1 MLEPALSSNI
11 ILCFDC
17 PEWELGS
24 LFLRHSMEKRSKKF
38 LNLIFFFFGKF
49 LALIFVVL
57 YLTFKKREK

>member
-38 LNLIFFFFGKF
+38 YNLIFFFGQ
-49 LALIFVVL
+49 IFSIDFCRFVL
-57 YLTFKKREK
+57 NI